1 MLTLGVSAGF
11 HDAGLTVVEDGE
23 ICFAAHS
30 ERYSKKK
37 HDKDLCEDIINQ
49 ANSYMDGYGPF
60 DAIGFYETPW
70 LKKTRELYAGQG
82 MFGDRSSTWTTR
94 GALKKQFG
102 KLLPKTHAI
111 KTYRPVSYT
120 HLTLPTK

>member
-23 ICFAAHS
+23 ICFAPHS

-49 ANSYMDGYGPF
+49 ANSYMDGYGSF
-60 DAIGFYETPW
+60 DAIAFMKLMVKEDKRIICW
-70 LKKTRELYAGQG
+70 TRNV
-82 MFGDRSSTWTTR
+82 W
-94 GALKKQFG
+94 
-102 KLLPKTHAI
+102 
-111 KTYRPVSYT
+111 
-120 HLTLPTK
+120 

>member
-37 HDKDLCEDIINQ
+37 HDKDLCEDIINL
-49 ANSYMDGYGPF
+49 SL
-60 DAIGFYETPW
+60 I
-70 LKKTRELYAGQG
+70 
-82 MFGDRSSTWTTR
+82 
-94 GALKKQFG
+94 
-102 KLLPKTHAI
+102 HI
-111 KTYRPVSYT
+111 
-120 HLTLPTK
+120 